1 MQVHLAFSQS
11 VLVSGKM
18 EQSSY
23 IADHPATPM
32 LRIEETDKNSMG

>member
-1 MQVHLAFSQS
+1 MQVHLVFFQS

-23 IADHPATPM
+23 IADHPAMPM